1 MNERTSIIVSFLIHI
16 GVFCILI
23 LPPRSRYQLI
33 TDQFIPVSLQPF
45 QDQAQQQP
53 APQPQKP
60 PEPKPPEPKPP
71 EPEVKKEPE
80 PIKEKPELNNIK
92 ELLKDALSKKNTP
105 TPAPTKKKIPTQK
118 PTPKKAGTPT
128 PTPPA
133 FTPIPTEKLIPLSEV
148 PAIVESA
155 SAPIVKSA
163 STTEAKMTLETGNS
177 NVDFSNYAAMLQYY
191 LRQNW
196 RAPAVR
202 RPERREYVTV
212 ASFTIYK
219 DGLISDII
227 IEQSSGWTLSDESVI
242 EAIKLTSG
250 LLKLPPEYA
259 DGSIR
264 AKFPFILPME

>member
-1 MNERTSIIVSFLIHI
+1 MSERTSIIVSFLFHI

-33 TDQFIPVSLQPF
+33 TDQFIPVSLQSF
-45 QDQAQQQP
+45 QEQVQKQP
-53 APQPQKP
+53 EQ
-60 PEPKPPEPKPP
+60 PKPPIPQPPQPKPP

-80 PIKEKPELNNIK
+80 PEPIKEKPELDNIK
-92 ELLKDALSKKNTP
+92 ELLKEELTKKKTP
-105 TPAPTKKKIPTQK
+105 TPAPTKKKISTPI

-133 FTPIPTEKLIPLSEV
+133 FTPFPTEKLIPLSEV
-148 PAIVESA
+148 PAIVDSA

-163 STTEAKMTLETGNS
+163 SATEAKMTLETGNS
-177 NVDFSNYAAMLQYY
+177 NVDFGNYAAMLQYY

-202 RPERREYVTV
+202 RPERREYITV

-227 IEQSSGWTLSDESVI
+227 IEQSSGWPLSDESVI
-242 EAIKLTSG
+242 EAIKRTSG
-250 LLKLPPEYA
+250 MLKLPPEFT
-259 DGSIR
+259 DNSIR
-264 AKFPFILPME
+264 ARLPFILPLD